1 MVARPSAVTNL
12 DAADNSRL
20 LRKLVRVHE
29 AFRYDA
35 FPPWTDPDGSWYRRD
50 VCGDKLTG
58 AELKASPVIH
68 IVCTYER
75 GETGQYAEVYRR
87 YGTTMAEP

>member
-1 MVARPSAVTNL
+1 MPRA
-12 DAADNSRL
+12 DAAEARQL
-20 LRKLVRVHE
+20 LRQLVRVHE

-35 FPPWTDPDGSWYRRD
+35 FLPWTDPDSWWYRCD

-68 IVCTYER
+68 VVRTYEC
-75 GETGQYAEVYRR
+75 GATGRHVEVRRR
-87 YGTTMAEP
+87 YGGTTAEP